1 MATGSRL
8 AGVAEWP
15 ITPEMSG
22 NPGPSSHA
30 QAKGTTSSGRR
41 RRGVNRPDDAP
52 ARPAQE
58 CGLGATARK
67 TRPLVATG
75 NPCASRMIP
84 LESPV
89 PEIGTPGSESGG
101 RKRTHGCRPA
111 ARRESAGSATDPLP
125 ATRLPSTLP
134 TGSGPVRPLNPGL
147 SPQLSTP
154 AGRAGFVPENRPH
167 STCGGRP
174 PPPVGPGR
182 RPLRRGGDRRVGS
195 TFSRAEACAGTA
207 RSCPAPPVSVDA
219 GRRARPTRPVM
230 RGCVGRRDS
239 AGASSC
245 RRGGRR
251 GPPRVR
257 PRRRRTGHRRV
268 SAMAV
273 ARATIRIGAGRGR
286 ARVAAHWRAPL
297 P

>member
-1 MATGSRL
+1 MHKRRGRPRAVAAVGASTGLTTHRLDRRKSAGLVPRL
-8 AGVAEWP
+8 ARLDRWSR
-15 ITPEMSG
+15 PEPVCEPHDSTGEPGAG
-22 NPGPSSHA
+22 NRHA
-30 QAKGTTSSGRR
+30 GFGE
-41 RRGVNRPDDAP
+41 RGEETYPWVSACGP
-52 ARPAQE
+52 ARKR
-58 CGLGATARK
+58 RK
-67 TRPLVATG
+67 CHRPPTG
-75 NPCASRMIP
+75 HAPP
-84 LESPV
+84 LDSTNRQRAGSP
-89 PEIGTPGSESGG
+89 PESGAL
-101 RKRTHGCRPA
+101 TA
-111 ARRESAGSATDPLP
+111 IVD
-125 ATRLPSTLP
+125 
-134 TGSGPVRPLNPGL
+134 SG
-147 SPQLSTP
+147 
-154 AGRAGFVPENRPH
+154 GRAGFVPENRPH